1 MCHPAPPGRSTT
13 ACPKGQGAAVIRRRR
28 SRSAAPC
35 GSSHRWSRRARS
47 SIPVRIPSNSSI
59 QKVAPWGLRPLPPVP
74 RPIQSCPVLPSPGAS
89 PIGFWAYDG
98 PKIPSKTAQDGQGDA
113 SWSQDGRSWSPM
125 APDSPPRWPKR
136 PPRWPRRR
144 PRRLK
149 RGPWR
154 PKLLKNLWFSYDF
167 YDSH

>member
-1 MCHPAPPGRSTT
+1 MITKRWPATEAETFMRYLY
-13 ACPKGQGAAVIRRRR
+13 IL
-28 SRSAAPC
+28 SAAPC
-35 GSSHRWSRRARS
+35 GSSHRWSRRARP
-47 SIPVRIPSNSSI
+47 SIPVQIHSNSSI

-98 PKIPSKTAQDGQGDA
+98 PKIPSKTAQDGQDDA
-113 SWSQDGRSWSPM
+113 SWSQDGLSWSPM

-154 PKLLKNLWFSYDF
+154 PKLLKNLWFFYDF